1 MNLILYLISLIVLMV
16 VAGAIVSSYLDIKDE
31 EKKKVI
37 KIVVISVTII
47 SIIIAIIAFVA
58 SVYFEYRDKSVN
70 PYKTIINIY
79 YNTYYF
85 LCATL

>member
-47 SIIIAIIAFVA
+47 SIIIAI
-58 SVYFEYRDKSVN
+58 
-70 PYKTIINIY
+70 
-79 YNTYYF
+79 F
-85 LCATL
+85 LILCFFKILNGSTF

>member
-47 SIIIAIIAFVA
+47 SIIIAIFLIIHYHIISEPNFSFHFVSTACDICITQKA
-58 SVYFEYRDKSVN
+58 SEGTR
-70 PYKTIINIY
+70 
-79 YNTYYF
+79 
-85 LCATL
+85 

>member
-47 SIIIAIIAFVA
+47 SIIIAF
-58 SVYFEYRDKSVN
+58 F
-70 PYKTIINIY
+70 
-79 YNTYYF
+79 
-85 LCATL
+85 